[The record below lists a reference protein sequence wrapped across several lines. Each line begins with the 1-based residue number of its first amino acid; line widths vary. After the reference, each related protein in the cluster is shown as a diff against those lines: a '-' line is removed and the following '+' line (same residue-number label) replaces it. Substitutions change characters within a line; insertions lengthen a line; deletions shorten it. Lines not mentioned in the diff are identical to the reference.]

1 LPVRR
6 FSTRALVLTSVTAA
20 AGLALDVASKLLV
33 RARFMPGDE
42 PFHWQS
48 QVLIPNVLTIN
59 PTRNPD
65 GLFGMSYGPHWLYLV
80 LPVVGIVLV
89 AWFVLRNR
97 EKLPAVAYGLILA
110 GALGNLVD
118 RFTLGWVVDFIDFRI
133 PALGFRW
140 FTVNLADA
148 FIVAGIIGLL
158 ASELFGRR
166 RAPAETAPAAEPG
179 APEPPAPDR

>member
-1 LPVRR
+1 MRR
-6 FSTRALVLTSVTAA
+6 FSARALVLTAVVAA
-20 AGLALDVASKLLV
+20 VGVGLDVASKLLV
-33 RARFMPGDE
+33 RARLMPGLE
-42 PFHWQS
+42 PFHWRS
-48 QVLIPNVLTIN
+48 HVLIPGVLTIN

-80 LPVVGIVLV
+80 LPLVGIVLV

-97 EKLPAVAYGLILA
+97 EKLAGVAYGLILA

-140 FTVNLADA
+140 FTFNLADA

-158 ASELFGRR
+158 VTELFGRKR
-166 RAPAETAPAAEPG
+166 VPTEPAPADEPE
-179 APEPPAPDR
+179 ASVPPASVDC

>member
-1 LPVRR
+1 MTGA
-6 FSTRALVLTSVTAA
+6 FAA
-20 AGLALDVASKLLV
+20 AGLAVDVVTKQLV
-33 RARFMPGDE
+33 RALLMPGNE
-42 PFHWQS
+42 PWNWQS
-48 QVLIPNVLTIN
+48 KVLIPDILTIN

-80 LPVVGIVLV
+80 LPVLGIGLV

-97 EKLPAVAYGLILA
+97 QKLAAVAYGLILA

-118 RFTLGWVVDFIDFRI
+118 RFTLGWVVDFIDFRV

-140 FTVNLADA
+140 FTFNLADA

-158 ASELFGRR
+158 AAEFFARKPR
-166 RAPAETAPAAEPG
+166 PEPAAPAPG
-179 APEPPAPDR
+179 GEVPPPATGE